1 MAIFV
6 GLLLCLIALRIALPI
21 LAVLVALIISL
32 FRDDP
37 PEDPQAQPSLPVRGI
52 KIIDADSGKARI
64 APSSFR
70 EVLFGKK
77 GAAMKHILSVVDLSA
92 DDLERI
98 IAASATMKERY
109 RKNIN
114 EELFRGKTLG
124 MYFEKPSL
132 RTRVSLECA
141 INSLG
146 GGAISLEASGPGKM
160 WERECIRDQARVMS
174 RFVSMVS
181 MRTFAQADIEEF
193 ARESSVPVVNV
204 LSDYEHP
211 TQAMA
216 DYLTMR
222 ERFGDLRGK
231 TLVYLGDGNNVARSL
246 LSGAALLGVKFVWSG
261 PAEYRL
267 EREYLEKV
275 KAKIPGAVLV
285 EETNPEK
292 ALRDADAV
300 YTDVWASMGQEA
312 ESNRRAR
319 DFAAY
324 QVNDAL
330 LRHAPSHAIVLHCL
344 PAHRG
349 LEITDSVMDAPSSRA
364 AMYDQAEN
372 RMHVYRGLFSL
383 WAGEWK

>member
-1 MAIFV
+1 
-6 GLLLCLIALRIALPI
+6 
-21 LAVLVALIISL
+21 
-32 FRDDP
+32 
-37 PEDPQAQPSLPVRGI
+37 
-52 KIIDADSGKARI
+52 
-64 APSSFR
+64 
-70 EVLFGKK
+70 
-77 GAAMKHILSVVDLSA
+77 MKHILSCVDLTPE
-92 DDLERI
+92 DLERI
-98 IAASATMKERY
+98 IFESAKMKERY
-109 RKNIN
+109 RKNIT

-216 DYLTMR
+216 DYLTLW
-222 ERFGDLRGK
+222 ERLGGLRGK

-246 LSGAALLGVKFVWSG
+246 LSAGALLGVRFVWSG
-261 PAEYRL
+261 PAGYRL
-267 EREYLEKV
+267 EREYVQKV
-275 KAKIPGAVLV
+275 KDRVPGAVFV
-285 EETNPEK
+285 EEENPEK
-292 ALRDADAV
+292 AVREADAV

-312 ESNRRAR
+312 ETERRAKE
-319 DFAAY
+319 FAGY

-330 LRHAPSHAIVLHCL
+330 LKRAPAHAIVLHCL

-349 LEITDSVMDAPSSRA
+349 AEITDSVMDASPSRA